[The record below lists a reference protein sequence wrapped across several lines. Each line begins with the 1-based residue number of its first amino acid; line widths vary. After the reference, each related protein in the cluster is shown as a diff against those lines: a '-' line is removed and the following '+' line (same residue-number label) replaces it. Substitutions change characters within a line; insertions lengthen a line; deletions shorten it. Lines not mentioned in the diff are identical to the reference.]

1 VQAKG
6 ERCYHVFYQLCA
18 GADPAMRKAMGLQQA
33 EAYRYLAHGQA
44 IQIEGMDDAKEFR
57 ELCTCLT
64 AVGISAADQQQVR
77 ENPNAEP
84 SVQLTQHVFYSL
96 IRRSK

>member
-64 AVGISAADQQQVR
+64 AVGISASDQQQVR
-77 ENPNAEP
+77 EPTQTQP
-84 SVQLTQHVFYSL
+84 SVQLTPHVL
-96 IRRSK
+96 LLDPAR